1 MIERLTLITRTLGK
15 NADGLPVY
23 TETRRDV
30 FCGLR
35 SIGQQEFYQSH
46 ATDFRPEIKFV
57 LADYLEYNGE
67 TLAEYDGRRYRI
79 IRTYRTGQTLEL
91 VAQRASKE
99 EGGTNG

>member
-15 NADGLPVY
+15 DADGLPVY
-23 TETRRDV
+23 TETKRAV
-30 FCGLR
+30 FCGIR
-35 SIGQQEFYQSH
+35 QQEFYQSH

-67 TLAEYDGRRYRI
+67 TLAEYDGQRYRI